1 MPRCLAPNAIA
12 FHCLFV
18 ATRFCGSSVTRP
30 ATLSRS
36 NLTHGNISIYIMSA
50 TKLLPESVLIS
61 ESCLQNRIRELGTQI
76 SSDYENREL
85 VLLGVLR
92 GSVLFFADLSRA
104 IFRAQL
110 TDSGREVQVHFE
122 FVQLTS
128 YHNSRKPSKVQLIRG
143 GSDYLEQRHILI
155 VEDVVDTGHTLKALS
170 EHLQTLNP
178 KTVKV
183 CTLLDKPS
191 QRQVSVA
198 IDYTGFQIPDAFV
211 VGYGLDYAQQYRN
224 LPYIA
229 RLEET

>member
-1 MPRCLAPNAIA
+1 
-12 FHCLFV
+12 
-18 ATRFCGSSVTRP
+18 
-30 ATLSRS
+30 
-36 NLTHGNISIYIMSA
+36 MSA

-76 SSDYENREL
+76 STDYENREL
-85 VLLGVLR
+85 ILLGVLR

-110 TDSGREVQVHFE
+110 TNSGREVQIRFE

-128 YHNSRKPSKVQLIRG
+128 YHNNRKPSRVQLIHG
-143 GSDYLEQRHILI
+143 GSDYLEQRHVLI
-155 VEDVVDTGHTLKALS
+155 VEDIVDTGRTLKFLS

-178 KTVKV
+178 KTVKT

-191 QRQVSVA
+191 QRQVPVA
-198 IDYTGFQIPDAFV
+198 IDYIGFEIPDAFV

-229 RLEET
+229 LLKET

>member
-1 MPRCLAPNAIA
+1 
-12 FHCLFV
+12 
-18 ATRFCGSSVTRP
+18 
-30 ATLSRS
+30 
-36 NLTHGNISIYIMSA
+36 MSA